1 MTQSIQKKKVGMD
14 LTQGNILKNL
24 ITFAIP
30 IIIASVVQQLYS
42 MVDLMVIGQFVG
54 NEGTVGVS
62 TGSEISDFLTPIAMA
77 FATGGQIYIA
87 QLAGAHNQKKI
98 EDTVATLLT
107 MMVGLS
113 VLGMILPIVLCK
125 PLLYLLNCPEEA
137 FGQASSYLII
147 TSVGM
152 PFIFGYNAI
161 CGVLRGMGEAKRP
174 MLFVII
180 AAVINIFADLLL
192 VAVIPLE
199 AAGTAIAT
207 VFSQIGC
214 FVASFIFMYK
224 RREQFGF
231 ELKLSYFRIDKHALG
246 IILKLGIPQLFRSIF
261 VRSSMLWVKAQVN
274 GFGMVVAGTYSI
286 GNKLEKFMDVFVSG
300 VDQAAG
306 AMIGQNIGAKKVDRA
321 SKTMWTTLGLTMV
334 IALGVATIY
343 LLIPMPLFRLFTTDL
358 EVIEMGVIYLRIM
371 AVGALVHAYGATFKS
386 ITTGAGAYKL
396 SFVVGL
402 LDGVS
407 RILACLFFDYVLHQG
422 AQSYFWGAALCF
434 LLPGIVSM
442 IYFLSG
448 TWKKKKLLSEE

>member
-1 MTQSIQKKKVGMD
+1 MTQAVKKQKVGMD
-14 LTQGNILKNL
+14 LTQGSILRNL

-42 MVDLMVIGQFVG
+42 MVDLMVIGQYVG

-77 FATGGQIYIA
+77 FATGGQIYIG
-87 QLAGAHNQKKI
+87 QLTGAKNQKKI
-98 EDTVATLLT
+98 EDTIATLLT
-107 MMVGLS
+107 MMVVLS
-113 VLGMILPIVLCK
+113 VVGTILPIVLCH
-125 PLLYLLNCPEEA
+125 PLLKLLNCPEEA
-137 FGQASSYLII
+137 YGQASSYLII
-147 TSVGM
+147 TAIGM

-161 CGVLRGMGEAKRP
+161 SAVLRGMGEAKRP
-174 MLFVII
+174 MLFIII
-180 AAVINIFADLLL
+180 AAIINIFADIFL

-207 VFSQIGC
+207 VLSQIGC
-214 FVASFIFMYK
+214 FVASFVYMYK

-231 ELKLSYFRIDKHALG
+231 ELSISYFRIDKQALG
-246 IILKLGIPQLFRSIF
+246 VILKLGIPQLFRSIF
-261 VRSSMLWVKAQVN
+261 VRSSMLWVKSNVN
-274 GFGMVVAGTYSI
+274 SYGMVVAGTYSV

-306 AMIGQNIGAKKVDRA
+306 NMMAQNIGAKKFDRTK
-321 SKTMWTTLGLTMV
+321 KTMWTTLCLTLCMAMV
-334 IALGVATIY
+334 VVAVY
-343 LLIPMPLFRLFTTDL
+343 QFIPKPLYRLFTTD
-358 EVIEMGVIYLRIM
+358 EAVIEMGVIYLNIM
-371 AVGALVHAYGATFKS
+371 SVGAIVHAYGATFKS

-407 RILACLFFDYVLHQG
+407 RILACVVFEQVFHQG

-448 TWKKKKLLSEE
+448 TWERKKLLSEE